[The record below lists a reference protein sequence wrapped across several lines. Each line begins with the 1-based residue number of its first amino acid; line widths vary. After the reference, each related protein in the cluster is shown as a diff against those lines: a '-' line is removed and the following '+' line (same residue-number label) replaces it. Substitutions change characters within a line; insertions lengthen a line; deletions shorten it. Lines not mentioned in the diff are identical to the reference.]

1 MRIMSEHPDVLL
13 QMRKNV
19 EGRYNII
26 INQTE
31 EELVEQLK
39 NRGNYHNL

>member
-1 MRIMSEHPDVLL
+1 MRIMLEHPEVLN
-13 QMRKNV
+13 QMRKSV
-19 EGRYNII
+19 EGRYNLI

-39 NRGNYHNL
+39 SRGKYHKL